1 MLKIHHFTS
10 SKDVITNFC
19 QKKLVIQP
27 DSALLCVLR
36 IVAVNFVEGVKPSAE
51 FSTRTK
57 KSPRPIKDGFWMT
70 KMKKAAARPLVY
82 FEKRSSPMTTGVKWV
97 AELIEIAGGT
107 DVIFVSWCGKKSGMA
122 HLRTR
127 EVGQLCQPSKVT
139 ALMRSNPR

>member
-1 MLKIHHFTS
+1 
-10 SKDVITNFC
+10 
-19 QKKLVIQP
+19 
-27 DSALLCVLR
+27 
-36 IVAVNFVEGVKPSAE
+36 
-51 FSTRTK
+51 
-57 KSPRPIKDGFWMT
+57 
-70 KMKKAAARPLVY
+70 
-82 FEKRSSPMTTGVKWV
+82 MTTGVKLV